1 MLTIDNLLLVTTLS
15 SLVSL
20 PNQLIDLVLELGLER
35 ANLLE
40 HDTELDEGCDDLGSL
55 GGGERSGLELECE
68 DGDHL
73 MKVRE
78 EEVILE

>member
-1 MLTIDNLLLVTTLS
+1 MLTVDNLLLVSTLS

-20 PNQLIDLVLELGLER
+20 PDQLVDLILELGLER
-35 ANLLE
+35 ADLLE
-40 HDTELDEGCDDLGSL
+40 YDPELDQGCDDLGSL